1 MQLIRLFS
9 VFEMEVLEGQKVYP
23 LLGEGIHK

>member
-1 MQLIRLFS
+1 MQRIPLYS
-9 VFEMEVLEGQKVYP
+9 VFEMEVLEGQKVYL